1 MTLRERIETV
11 FHGGTPD
18 AMVWYA
24 DLTYWYGAHARIG
37 DLPARWCGPR
47 GIGQI
52 HRDYNVG
59 EYVGGCNAYRMT
71 HGDGVAITAENN
83 HGRSTTTWTTP
94 VGTLTAVSEYSPL
107 SFSAGILEHA
117 VKEAEDLRVVRYLME
132 QRRYTAFPEALA
144 QIEAEYA
151 EYGLPI
157 LAVPASP
164 ISELNKT
171 WSGVMTLS
179 YLLADA
185 PEEVEATL
193 EAIAASQQQ
202 AYRLTAESPCPY
214 VMICENLSA
223 ETMGG
228 YFDHYIR
235 DYLTKQV
242 AYLHAH
248 GKKVIIHIDG
258 TLRGVVEKIAGT
270 GIDCI
275 DAMTPKPVGDVGTDE
290 IRALTGDDILIL
302 GGLPGAMFAPPFTAA
317 DLEQHVRDIIRLHKD
332 SGRFML
338 GVADQVPPN
347 ADIALVRMVSEL
359 VDTYGRYA

>member
-1 MTLRERIETV
+1 MTLRERLETV

-37 DLPARWCGPR
+37 DLPERWRGPR

-52 HRDYNVG
+52 HRDFHVG
-59 EYVGGCNAYRMT
+59 EYVGGCNAYRMA
-71 HGDGVAITAENN
+71 HGDGVTIMARENQE
-83 HGRSTTTWTTP
+83 RCITTWNTP
-94 VGTLTAVSEYSPL
+94 IGTLRAVSEYSPL
-107 SFSAGILEHA
+107 SFSSGCLEHA
-117 VKEAEDLRVVRYLME
+117 VKEPADLQVLRYLMA
-132 QRRYTAFPEALA
+132 QRRYSAHPEALE
-144 QIEAEYA
+144 QVETEYA

-164 ISELNKT
+164 ISELNKS
-171 WSGVMTLS
+171 WCGVMTLS
-179 YLLADA
+179 YLLADV

-193 EAIAASQQQ
+193 EDIAASQQQ

-228 YFDHYIR
+228 YFDRYIR
-235 DYLTKQV
+235 DYLSDQV

-258 TLRGVVEKIAGT
+258 TLRGVVERIADT

-275 DAMTPKPVGDVGTDE
+275 DAMTPKPVGDVGLDE
-290 IRALTGDDILIL
+290 IRALTGDNILIL

-317 DLEQHVRDIIRLHKD
+317 DLEQHVREIIRLHKD

-347 ADIALVRMVSEL
+347 ADIEPVHLVSEL
-359 VDTYGRYA
+359 VDTYGRYE